1 MSKSKYKKTLVTTVV
16 ASTLLLSGCGL
27 FGFEEKEEIDPP
39 KDVTYTDEKT
49 EVTKETKETNTT
61 ENKAVDKKQEAEA
74 SETLKTELYLVDK
87 NGYVVPQTFELPKK
101 ESVATQ
107 ALEYLVKNGPVTEL
121 LPNGFQAVIPD
132 DTKISVNVKDKVATV
147 DFSSEFKNYQA
158 KDEMKI
164 LQSITWTLTQ
174 FDSIEQVKLQMNGH
188 PLDEMPVNGTPI
200 GDELTRKDG
209 INIDTSQVADITNT
223 KPVTVYYIGGEA
235 DSYYFVPVT
244 KRVSTKVENN
254 IDAAINE
261 LVKGPSVAS
270 NLVNEFNSDVE
281 LLDEPKVED
290 GKVTLNFNES
300 IFGSFDKKM
309 ISQHVLDSLVL
320 TLTEQKGIESVVVTV
335 NGKAELM
342 REDGKKLTEPVTRP
356 ENVNTGSF

>member
-1 MSKSKYKKTLVTTVV
+1 MSKSKYKKTLASTVV
-16 ASTLLLSGCGL
+16 AASLLLSGCGL
-27 FGFEEKEEIDPP
+27 FGMEEKEKIDPP
-39 KDVTYTDEKT
+39 EEVTYTEEQT
-49 EVTKETKETNTT
+49 EVTEKTTNNEKEAADQT
-61 ENKAVDKKQEAEA
+61 QEAET
-74 SETLKTELYLVDK
+74 SETVKTELYLVDK
-87 NGYVVPQTFELPKK
+87 NGYVVPQTLELPKT

-107 ALEYLVKNGPVTEL
+107 ALEYLVKNGPVTEM

-147 DFSSEFKNYQA
+147 DFSSEFKDYKA
-158 KDEMKI
+158 EDELKI

-188 PLDEMPVNGTPI
+188 PLEEMPVNGTPI

-244 KRVSTKVENN
+244 KRVSNKIENN

-261 LVKGPSVAS
+261 LIKGPSVAS
-270 NLVNEFNSDVE
+270 HLLNEFNSDVE
-281 LLDEPKVED
+281 LLGEPKVEN

-309 ISQHVLDSLVL
+309 ISQNVLDSLVL
-320 TLTEQKGIESVVVTV
+320 TLTEQQGIESVVVTV

-342 REDGKKLTEPVTRP
+342 NEEGKKLTEPVTRP

>member
-1 MSKSKYKKTLVTTVV
+1 MSKSKYKKTLVSTVFV
-16 ASTLLLSGCGL
+16 SALLLSGCGL
-27 FGFEEKEEIDPP
+27 FGAEEKAEIDPP
-39 KDVTYTDEKT
+39 KEVTYTDEKA
-49 EVTKETKETNTT
+49 EVTEKTNTT
-61 ENKAVDKKQEAEA
+61 DNTTAADKEKDA
-74 SETLKTELYLVDK
+74 SVEDTRKTELYLFDK
-87 NGYVVPQTFELPKK
+87 NGYVVPQTLELPKT
-101 ESVATQ
+101 ESVAKQ
-107 ALEYLVKNGPVTEL
+107 ALEYLVKNGPVTEM

-132 DTKISVNVKDKVATV
+132 ETKISVNVKDKVATV
-147 DFSSEFKNYQA
+147 DFSSEFKNYKA
-158 KDEMKI
+158 EDELKI

-188 PLDEMPVNGTPI
+188 PLEEMPVNGTPI
-200 GDELTRKDG
+200 GDELTRKVG
-209 INIDTSQVADITNT
+209 INLDVSQAGDITNT
-223 KPVTVYYIGGEA
+223 KPLTVYYIGGEA

-244 KRVSTKVENN
+244 KRVSNKVESN

-270 NLVNEFNSDVE
+270 NLLNEFNSDVE

-309 ISQHVLDSLVL
+309 ISQNVLESLVL
-320 TLTEQKGIESVVVTV
+320 TLTEQKGIESVAITV
-335 NGKAELM
+335 DGKAELM
-342 REDGKKLTEPVTRP
+342 NEDGKKLTKPVTRP